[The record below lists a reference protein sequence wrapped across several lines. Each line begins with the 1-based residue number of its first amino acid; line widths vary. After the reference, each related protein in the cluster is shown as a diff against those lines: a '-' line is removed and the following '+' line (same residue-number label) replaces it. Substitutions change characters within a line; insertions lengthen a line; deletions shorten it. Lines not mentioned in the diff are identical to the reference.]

1 MTGIFRLILGMKMGL
16 RCPFAVR
23 FALLAA
29 ASAII
34 SAATPL
40 RTAEGE
46 GIPFVR
52 HRERGLEASRIS
64 NPLLARTRTAGG
76 GERVSGCVTDRRATI
91 GTRGVGFGGMV
102 RLRGGY
108 DFYGPDGLLGESK
121 SSAWQ
126 SRHNAV
132 AGPGDP
138 KEVSIEVN
146 ERPEESKS
154 EEEGDGEEES
164 EPLDTRPVKLDEN
177 GLEEGYITY
186 DRRTPAEMDTW
197 TRVSDNGTVT
207 STAHDKE
214 IKVMVVIKR
223 EDGEELLLTGDG
235 LGAMLVWDS
244 ETMKCL
250 HVLHKHRYGVACTSL
265 SPDGNTL
272 YTGAWD
278 NDIWA
283 WNTRTWAGKRVVR
296 GIGEMS
302 FSSREDLNPNAFVSH
317 PGHDSAV
324 LAMCVGGGG
333 SWLASGEMH
342 GEIVV
347 WDTDS
352 WHRIKTMEGEHVNS
366 VRAMVHHQGTGTLF
380 TAGDDWAIV
389 AWNSSEWK
397 VSRRLDGHT
406 APVWCM
412 LCVGDALLSGSA
424 DCTIRAWDALTGAC
438 TAVVAGHS
446 GWILGMAV
454 SSDCSSLS
462 AACSDGSVYM
472 RDTGT
477 WELIREEARHQNWA
491 TCVCYVRGDTHV
503 ASGGHD
509 MDLVVGSA
517 DGASSD

>member
-1 MTGIFRLILGMKMGL
+1 MG
-16 RCPFAVR
+16 
-23 FALLAA
+23 
-29 ASAII
+29 
-34 SAATPL
+34 
-40 RTAEGE
+40 GE
-46 GIPFVR
+46 G
-52 HRERGLEASRIS
+52 RG
-64 NPLLARTRTAGG
+64 
-76 GERVSGCVTDRRATI
+76 SGCVTDRKVTI
-91 GTRGVGFGGMV
+91 GKRAAGFGGML

-121 SSAWQ
+121 SSAW
-126 SRHNAV
+126 HTGI
-132 AGPGDP
+132 AGPKDP
-138 KEVSIEVN
+138 KEISIEVN

-154 EEEGDGEEES
+154 EEEEGEEEES
-164 EPLDTRPVKLDEN
+164 EPLVTRPVKLDEN

-223 EDGEELLLTGDG
+223 NDGEELLLTGDG

-302 FSSREDLNPNAFVSH
+302 WSSREDLNPNAFVSH

-347 WDTDS
+347 WDTNS
-352 WHRIKTMEGEHVNS
+352 WHRIKTMEGEHVDS
-366 VRAMVHHQGTGTLF
+366 VRAMVYHQGTGTLF
-380 TAGDDWAIV
+380 SAGDDWVIV
-389 AWNSSEWK
+389 AWNSTEWK

-412 LCVGDALLSGSA
+412 LCVGDAVLSGSA
-424 DCTIRAWDALTGAC
+424 DCTIRAWDAISGAC

-462 AACSDGSVYM
+462 AACSDGSVYV

-477 WELIREEARHQNWA
+477 WELIKEEARHQNWA
-491 TCVCYVRGDTHV
+491 TCVRYVRGDTHI

-509 MDLVVGSA
+509 MDLIVGSA
-517 DGASSD
+517 DCASSD